1 MPQITLTE
9 TISKKIEI
17 PMDTLYELV
26 DNLPEEERKKLL
38 QRLKKAKPAT
48 LKRFKKAKID
58 AILADFAAT
67 NLYEEGFLKDLEE
80 GLRKS
85 SVYQ

>member
-58 AILADFAAT
+58 AIMADFSAT
-67 NLYEEGFLKDLEE
+67 NLV
-80 GLRKS
+80 S
-85 SVYQ
+85 SN

>member
-1 MPQITLTE
+1 
-9 TISKKIEI
+9 
-17 PMDTLYELV
+17 
-26 DNLPEEERKKLL
+26 LL
-38 QRLKKAKPAT
+38 QRLKAKPAT
-48 LKRFKKAKID
+48 LKHFKKAKLD

-80 GLRKS
+80 GLTKS